1 MEEHPF
7 RAIDRKWQ
15 QFWEENLTFR
25 AVESSSRPK
34 YYTLNMF
41 PYPSASTLHMG
52 HVRTYSIGD
61 ILARYMR
68 LKGHN
73 VLNPMGWDAFGLP
86 AETPAIREGVHPAD
100 WTEKNIRIMRG
111 QLKEMGIAYDWD
123 REISTCDPEYYR
135 WTQWIFLRMFERGL
149 AYRKSG
155 SQNWCAKCQTVLANE
170 EAEGGVC
177 WRCQSPV
184 TKKDL
189 DQWFLSMTAYADRLL
204 EGLKTLEQWPER
216 VKTMQAN
223 WIGRSEG
230 ARIIFKE
237 KESGVE
243 MPVFTTRP
251 DTLFGVT
258 FLVIAPEHKLV
269 AELVKGSGEAGEV
282 GEYIKKAQAMSEIE
296 RAGTERE
303 KTGVL
308 TGRKAVNPANGEE
321 VPILVADYVLLEY
334 GSGIVMGVPAHDQ
347 RDFEFAKKIG
357 LPVRRVIVPAGG
369 REISGEMSEAYVE
382 DGIQVNSGAFNGIPN
397 QEAMEAIVRHLAAKN
412 LAEKTVNYRIRDWL
426 VSRQR
431 YWGAPIPMVHCPV
444 CGVVPV
450 PDSEL
455 PVLLPREV
463 DFTPGAISPL
473 ARVDDFVNTDCPK
486 CKGPA
491 RRETDTMATF
501 MDSSWYFLRY
511 CSPRETKG
519 PFDGKAV
526 KRWMPVDQYVGGV
539 EHAVLHLLYARF
551 FQMVLYDLGLV
562 PCAEPFA
569 SLFLHGMVLTE
580 GQVISKSKGNA
591 VVADKI
597 IAKYGCDTV
606 RAYLM
611 FAGPPAGDVDWSES
625 GIEGIARF
633 LRRVERLVHANREA
647 LVQYPYRADESRPA
661 GNTTEKAMLRT
672 THQAVIRVTRNM
684 ERDPEKGFQ
693 FNTAVSALM
702 ELTNSLAGFAPDGD
716 AGRETLCYAIKRLIL
731 MLSPFAPHLAEE
743 FWEYSG
749 EKPSIFEASWPKADA
764 SMAREDTLEIPV
776 QINGRL
782 RGTVTIA
789 RGIPETD
796 LKKMILKDSKIAKF
810 LEGKQVRKWIMVPEK
825 LVNLVL

>member
-15 QFWEENLTFR
+15 KYWEEKGTFR
-25 AVESSSRPK
+25 AAEGNSRPK

-68 LKGHN
+68 LKGFN
-73 VLNPMGWDAFGLP
+73 VMNPMGWDAFGLP

-100 WTEKNIRIMRG
+100 WTERNIKIMRG
-111 QLKEMGIAYDWD
+111 QLKDMGIAYDWD

-155 SQNWCAKCQTVLANE
+155 SQNWCEKCQTVLANE
-170 EAEGGVC
+170 EAEGGNC

-189 DQWFLSMTAYADRLL
+189 EQWFLSMTAYADRLL
-204 EGLKTLEQWPER
+204 EGLKSLEQWPDR

-230 ARIIFKE
+230 ARIVFKE
-237 KESGVE
+237 KESGAE

-251 DTLFGVT
+251 DTLYGVT
-258 FLVIAPEHKLV
+258 FVVIAPEHKLV
-269 AELVKGSGEAGEV
+269 PELIKGARSAPKVE
-282 GEYIKKAQAMSEIE
+282 EYIKRARGMSEIE
-296 RAGTERE
+296 RVGTERE

-308 TGRKAVNPANGEE
+308 TGRMAVNPANGEE

-357 LPVRRVIVPAGG
+357 LPIRRVIAPADA
-369 REISGEMSEAYVE
+369 SGQPEEMSEAFVE
-382 DGIQVNSGAFNGIPN
+382 DGVQVNSGPFDGLGNR
-397 QEAMEAIVRHLAAKN
+397 EAMETIVRHLAGKG
-412 LAEKTVNYRIRDWL
+412 LAEKAVNYRIRDWL

-431 YWGAPIPMVHCPV
+431 YWGAPIPMIHCPA

-450 PDSEL
+450 PDSDL

-473 ARVDDFVNTDCPK
+473 ARVKEFVETTCPK
-486 CKGPA
+486 CGGPA
-491 RRETDTMATF
+491 KRETDTMATF

-511 CSPRETKG
+511 CSPRETNA
-519 PFDGKAV
+519 PFAAEAV

-562 PCAEPFA
+562 PCSEPFA

-591 VVADKI
+591 VVADKTI
-597 IAKYGCDTV
+597 SRYGCDTV

-633 LRRVERLVHANREA
+633 LRRVERLVQANREA
-647 LVQYPYRADESRPA
+647 LGRHSYDPAQSLPCPDGEARAA
-661 GNTTEKAMLRT
+661 LRMAHKT
-672 THQAVIRVTRNM
+672 VMRVTRNM

-693 FNTAVSALM
+693 FNTALSALM
-702 ELTNSLAGFAPDGD
+702 EMTNFLVDFKSAGASGQSLLAF
-716 AGRETLCYAIKRLIL
+716 AIKRLII

-743 FWEYSG
+743 LWEFSG
-749 EKPSIFEASWPKADA
+749 EKPSIFDSPWPKSDPALT
-764 SMAREDTLEIPV
+764 REETLEIPIQV
-776 QINGRL
+776 NGKL
-782 RGTVTIA
+782 RGTVTIEPGTSEA
-789 RGIPETD
+789 D
-796 LKKMILKDSKIAKF
+796 LKKAVLEDERVSKF
-810 LEGKQVRKWIMVPEK
+810 LAGKPVRKWIVVPEK